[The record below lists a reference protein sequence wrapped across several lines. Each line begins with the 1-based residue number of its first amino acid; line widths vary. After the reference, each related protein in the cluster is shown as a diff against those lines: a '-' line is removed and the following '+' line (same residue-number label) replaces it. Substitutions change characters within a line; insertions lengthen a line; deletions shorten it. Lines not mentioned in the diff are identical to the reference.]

1 VTDDI
6 KPRVDEDGVAWCDAG
21 CPFKENTFCTFGNGG
36 GKSMFTI
43 QHNFHNGDVC
53 PIAARRNAAL
63 LRECRMILGEPNGL
77 LGSGFLTMEWRCD
90 ISALLGKMEVE

>member
-1 VTDDI
+1 VSEDI

-21 CPFKENTFCTFGNGG
+21 CSFKENTFCTFDKGG

-53 PIAARRNAAL
+53 PVAARRNAAL
-63 LRECRMILGEPNGL
+63 LREVLMYWNAEEDLTETIRKIRAAIDAGKGE
-77 LGSGFLTMEWRCD
+77 
-90 ISALLGKMEVE
+90 